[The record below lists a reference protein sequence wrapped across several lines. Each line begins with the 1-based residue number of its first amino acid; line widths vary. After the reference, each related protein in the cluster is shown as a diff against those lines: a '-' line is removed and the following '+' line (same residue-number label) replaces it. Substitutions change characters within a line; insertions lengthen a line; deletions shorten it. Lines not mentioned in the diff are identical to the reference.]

1 MTNRVSPPL
10 LLSAAL
16 ALEAD
21 RQQWAVHLTWRGPT
35 PPYDRVNV
43 AWGIGT
49 TLTAPMPDSAS
60 FDGGVTSYTIHRV
73 LPSMTYLF
81 GVEGGVS
88 QGNIAG
94 VGLGYDYSDWAKIL
108 VTTPAAP
115 PSIPP
120 GGREIVF
127 YSRNGAAWMAPV
139 IENSPGASFA
149 RIGDTH
155 QIGGWEGD
163 WKQVVGFNN
172 PAGDPFLL
180 FYKDGAAF
188 AAPVVSGPKGPQN
201 GDPITLI
208 ENFPLARKW
217 SQIAAFKFNQM
228 PFLLLYEPTGYAAV
242 APVINGAK
250 GPALG
255 NASQIGG
262 WEGDW
267 TQITTFHIGGT
278 SFFFL
283 YRARDNSAFVAPI
296 IQGPSSPM
304 NDTAKQID
312 LGDLVARPLPGH
324 PAVGWSQIE
333 CFDFN
338 GSTYLLR
345 YDQPDGKALVSPF
358 ISATSLGEVHRI
370 GGWQT
375 NWAEITSLSFM

>member
-10 LLSAAL
+10 VLAASIS
-16 ALEAD
+16 LEAD
-21 RQQWAVHLTWRGPT
+21 TRQWAVYLTWRGPT
-35 PPYDRVNV
+35 PGYDRVNI
-43 AWGIGT
+43 AWGIGN
-49 TLTAPMPDSAS
+49 TLSTPMPDSTS
-60 FDGGVTSYTIHRV
+60 FDSSPTSYTIHRV
-73 LPSMTYLF
+73 LPSTTYLF
-81 GVEGGVS
+81 GVEGGVKKD
-88 QGNIAG
+88 G
-94 VGLGYDYSDWAKIL
+94 GLGYDYSDWAKIL
-108 VTTPAAP
+108 VSTPAAP

-127 YSRNGAAWMAPV
+127 YSRDGAAWMAPV
-139 IENSPGASFA
+139 IENSSDASFA
-149 RIGDTH
+149 RVGDTH

-163 WKQVVGFNN
+163 WKQVVGFNT
-172 PAGDPFLL
+172 PVGDPFLL

-188 AAPVVSGPKGPQN
+188 AAPVVPGAKGPQN
-201 GDPITLI
+201 GNPVTSID
-208 ENFPLARKW
+208 NFPLARSW

-228 PFLLLYEPTGYAAV
+228 PFLLLYDSTGFAAV
-242 APVINGAK
+242 APVINGPK

-267 TQITTFHIGGT
+267 TQITTFRIGGT

-283 YRARDNSAFVAPI
+283 YRGRDNSAFVAPI
-296 IQGPSSPM
+296 IQGPSGPI
-304 NDTAKQID
+304 NDTAKRID
-312 LGDLVARPLPGH
+312 LGDLVARPLPGR
-324 PAVGWSQIE
+324 PANGWTQIE

-345 YDQPDGKALVSPF
+345 YEQPDGKALVAPF
-358 ISATSLGEVHRI
+358 VGPTSLGTAHRI